1 MEKIIEKANEL
12 GQLIKESEIVKKQRE
27 AKKAFDNDEQLQQLV
42 GEFNLAKLS
51 LMNESNKDQP
61 DAEKIEL
68 FRTQTTAAYEKI
80 MQHPVMME
88 LNQAEMDLENLLNQ
102 INSILQNS
110 ISDNEGGCTHNCATC
125 SGCH

>member
-1 MEKIIEKANEL
+1 MQQIIDKAKEL
-12 GQLIKESEIVKKQRE
+12 GELLKNSEIFEKQKT
-27 AKKAFDNDEQLQQLV
+27 AKKAFDEDEQLQQLV

-61 DAEKIEL
+61 DAEKMEE

-80 MQHPVMME
+80 MQHPVMMQ
-88 LNQAEMDLENLLNQ
+88 LNQAEMDLENILNQ

-125 SGCH
+125 GGCH